1 MNCTEFCHFLLT
13 KMSSCWVKSY
23 ILWWL
28 WVSSLWCSFQSRF
41 CQKICKVLQV
51 KEYNQV
57 SLQLVTAFQWCCIFW
72 LLSIIH
78 TIHRFK
84 SFDWLKESHMTWII
98 FRQCSCLQTN
108 PCVLV
113 FTISLT
119 LRRSCHSCR
128 IWNSIA
134 YFPDFTIR
142 YGLKNL
148 WMGCIKQ
155 ILTALLFG
163 EW

>member
-1 MNCTEFCHFLLT
+1 MITIHASHI
-13 KMSSCWVKSY
+13 KY
-23 ILWWL
+23 I
-28 WVSSLWCSFQSRF
+28 SLYHDCSDLSH
-41 CQKICKVLQV
+41 VLV
-51 KEYNQV
+51 
-57 SLQLVTAFQWCCIFW
+57 F
-72 LLSIIH
+72 IIH
-78 TIHRFK
+78 PIHRFK

-142 YGLKNL
+142 YGLKKSMNGVYKTNIDCSSIRGMVENYCTL
-148 WMGCIKQ
+148 GKIQ
-155 ILTALLFG
+155 PLPTIHLG
-163 EW
+163 HYGPR